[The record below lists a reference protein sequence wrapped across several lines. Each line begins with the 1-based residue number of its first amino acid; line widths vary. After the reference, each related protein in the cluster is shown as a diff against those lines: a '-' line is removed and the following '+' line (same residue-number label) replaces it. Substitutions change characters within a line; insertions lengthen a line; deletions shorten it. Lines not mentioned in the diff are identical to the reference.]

1 MKADEK
7 QALAASTKK
16 ARMDK
21 REEDLQLVILIA
33 NAGCGF

>member
-1 MKADEK
+1 MKNT
-7 QALAASTKK
+7 ALAASTKK

-21 REEDLQLVILIA
+21 LEEDLWLVILIA